1 MHTTIRLYD
10 AQRGRISEILQSIQD
25 EFLPLVTAIPGFVA
39 YEALDAGDR
48 VVTISTFDSKEGAEE
63 STRRA
68 AKFVEEHPD
77 VAKALSNRQVV
88 EGNVRVHKAVER
100 VLGGAY
106 TR

>member
-1 MHTTIRLYD
+1 MHTIIRQYD
-10 AQRGRISEILQSIQD
+10 AQRGQMSELMRSIQD
-25 EFLPLVTAIPGFVA
+25 EFIPMVSAIPGFVS

-48 VVTISTFDSKEGAEE
+48 LVTISTFDSKEGAEE

-77 VAKALSNRQVV
+77 VAKALSNRQVI

-106 TR
+106 SR

>member
-1 MHTTIRLYD
+1 MHTTIRQYD
-10 AQRGRISEILQSIQD
+10 VQRGQMSEIMRSIQD
-25 EFLPLVTAIPGFVA
+25 EFIPLVSAIAGFVA

-48 VVTISTFDSKEGAEE
+48 LVTISTFDSKEGAEE

-68 AKFVEEHPD
+68 TKFVEERPD
-77 VAKALSNRQVV
+77 MAKAFSSRQVL
-88 EGNVRVHKAVER
+88 EGEVRVHKAVER